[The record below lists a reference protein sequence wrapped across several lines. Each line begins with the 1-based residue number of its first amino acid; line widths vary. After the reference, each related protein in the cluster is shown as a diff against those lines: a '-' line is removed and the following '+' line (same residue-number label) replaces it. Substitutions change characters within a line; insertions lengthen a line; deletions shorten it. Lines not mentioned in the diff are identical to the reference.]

1 MHTIVEAHPDV
12 LSMMQDREG
21 SLKKSYEWLNKPS
34 VVIKAGKWQDV
45 VPCLIQEQ
53 SALSMES
60 AATTTVA
67 TSSSS
72 SQHASTKTS
81 CHPPIDAIFY
91 DTHDEGVP
99 AFLSIAI
106 SSAKLLRTNPSN
118 NQRSSEIL
126 DGAVSGTRP
135 RRCFSFWNGSKCVR
149 ITYHLHL
156 SLSLSLSTSSE

>member
-12 LSMMQDREG
+12 LSMMQDSEG
-21 SLKKSYEWLNKPS
+21 GLKKSYEWLNKPS

-67 TSSSS
+67 ATSSSG
-72 SQHASTKTS
+72 SQHDYSTNIS
-81 CHPPIDAIFY
+81 HPVPIDAIFY

-106 SSAKLLRTNPSN
+106 SSAKLLRTTPSN

-126 DGAVSGTRP
+126 DGAVSSGTRP
-135 RRCFSFWNGSKCVR
+135 RRCFSFWNGSKCVSVS
-149 ITYHLHL
+149 LA
-156 SLSLSLSTSSE
+156 SLSLDII